1 MSVTIDFMTF
11 FLIRS
16 ALATSI
22 LVSLV
27 LRGTVFGGEVLNPID
42 YSSEKVINSLRSDG
56 VKVIVYDLISSD
68 RLKDAISNADK
79 AVLKFSR
86 PSGSQYFV
94 EVQRGDLDVW
104 RINER
109 GRVTEVAGTA
119 NLLSALLKQGRP
131 ELCIVAEKNVSA
143 SPATAVSLPENDVVR
158 IKMTSLNSKECE
170 TSIAKSELIYS
181 KGSVGFPEMMTFQI
195 TPALN
200 NISKVRIPV
209 RNTTAEP
216 ISIIKV
222 RGACSCFRGAK
233 DLPVVVPANGIAV
246 IPMEFYLDPEQQRD
260 KVLTQVAFITDGSS
274 PITGTTNVEL
284 NLNRSGLVRVIPSS
298 IQKNVFLGAESEKLG
313 EILVVA
319 HKTIADTAKVVSVS
333 SDGVLRPVILSDKN
347 GLDLG
352 DYRII
357 GVVDINKADEGLVA
371 PVKEHVNIQL
381 TGDKVNSVEVPVTV
395 TVINSSDPI

>member
-1 MSVTIDFMTF
+1 
-11 FLIRS
+11 
-16 ALATSI
+16 
-22 LVSLV
+22 
-27 LRGTVFGGEVLNPID
+27 
-42 YSSEKVINSLRSDG
+42 
-56 VKVIVYDLISSD
+56 
-68 RLKDAISNADK
+68 
-79 AVLKFSR
+79 
-86 PSGSQYFV
+86 
-94 EVQRGDLDVW
+94 
-104 RINER
+104 
-109 GRVTEVAGTA
+109 
-119 NLLSALLKQGRP
+119 
-131 ELCIVAEKNVSA
+131 
-143 SPATAVSLPENDVVR
+143 
-158 IKMTSLNSKECE
+158 
-170 TSIAKSELIYS
+170 
-181 KGSVGFPEMMTFQI
+181 
-195 TPALN
+195 
-200 NISKVRIPV
+200 
-209 RNTTAEP
+209 
-216 ISIIKV
+216 
-222 RGACSCFRGAK
+222 
-233 DLPVVVPANGIAV
+233 
-246 IPMEFYLDPEQQRD
+246 MEFYLDPEQQRD